1 MASVRVSLGDLLT
14 KYSSRAQSGDFSAW
28 LKRLELVAKLKGLED
43 DLVSV
48 LPLFLEGDAFAVYD
62 QLEESVKVDY
72 EKVKAALTDDFS
84 EDFYAAYESFVG
96 RKLGEEEAPATFM
109 ADLKRLSGL
118 MGNKKEP
125 DGLIKCAFLRGLP
138 AQVRLQLK
146 ATPGIRKMSAG
157 EVLNMA
163 KGVLGSSGGAQGGA
177 IVCAAGGGGGA
188 KAAAAIKAAS
198 GCYRCGVVGHIAKEC
213 PSVRKSVTHR
223 LHVIGVGRVDISLG
237 FARLVLG
244 SRETL
249 VWGHRQ
255 RPVLPLSRWRLTS
268 FPVWLRWRS
277 QSGIGRHGLYKLFCG

>member
-62 QLEESVKVDY
+62 QLEGSVKVDY

-213 PSVRKSVTHR
+213 PSVRKSV
-223 LHVIGVGRVDISLG
+223 I
-237 FARLVLG
+237 
-244 SRETL
+244 
-249 VWGHRQ
+249 
-255 RPVLPLSRWRLTS
+255 PVTCYRCG
-268 FPVWLRWRS
+268 
-277 QSGIGRHGLYKLFCG
+277 QSGHIARFCQARVGEQGNARVGAPSAPCAPTQ